1 MDIYLTKGNST
12 KLKRYCL
19 CLYEVARTSLRP
31 VSDKAKC
38 IESEAVDSLGNIV
51 CNYKFLFCLAMLFFY
66 QFVYSMFV
74 LNFHIQQY
82 KFVMTVR

>member
-31 VSDKAKC
+31 ISDKAKC
-38 IESEAVDSLGNIV
+38 IESEAVDSLGNIF
-51 CNYKFLFCLAMLFFY
+51 CNYKFLFCLAMLFFLS
-66 QFVYSMFV
+66 VC
-74 LNFHIQQY
+74 IQHVCIEFSY
-82 KFVMTVR
+82 TAI